1 MSTLDPR
8 NPLVVDV
15 RGLARRAG
23 AMMPLE
29 RSAPA
34 PADLG
39 SGLARVAVGSA
50 MDLRLRFEAVV
61 EGVLASGTVTATV
74 QAECAR
80 CLDPISWDETFSI
93 TELYLHEPGPPDEDL
108 PLLEGDLL
116 DLQPTLRDAIVLSLP
131 LAPLCQPDCPGL
143 CPQCGAKLVND
154 PEHHHDTIDPRWA
167 RLAAVRND

>member
-8 NPLVVDV
+8 DPLVVDV

-23 AMMPLE
+23 AMMLVE

-39 SGLARVAVGSA
+39 SGLAHVPLAGA
-50 MDLRLRFEAVV
+50 MDLRLRCEAVI
-61 EGVLASGTVTATV
+61 EGVLVSGTVTATV

-80 CLDPISWDETFSI
+80 CLDPISWDETFGL

-108 PLLEGDLL
+108 PLLAGDLL
-116 DLQPTLRDAIVLSLP
+116 DLQPTLRDAIVLALP
-131 LAPLCQPDCPGL
+131 LAPLCQPECPGL
-143 CPQCGAKLVND
+143 CSECGARLVDD